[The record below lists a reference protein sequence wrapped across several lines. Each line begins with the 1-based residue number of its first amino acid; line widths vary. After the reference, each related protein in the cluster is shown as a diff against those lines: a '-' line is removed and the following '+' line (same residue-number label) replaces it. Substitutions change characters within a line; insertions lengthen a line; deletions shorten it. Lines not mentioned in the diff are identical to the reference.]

1 MKLQAMIYGIDI
13 INRKKTI
20 YSLDGATKK
29 KTKITGSIISESY
42 IKTL

>member
-13 INRKKTI
+13 EKKTI

-42 IKTL
+42 IKTF

>member
-13 INRKKTI
+13 EKNPFI
-20 YSLDGATKK
+20 LWMGLQKK

-42 IKTL
+42 IKTF